1 MPPARKHSST
11 LNIIF
16 DKGRNNMKITIA
28 SDHAGYDMRM
38 KVVDYLKS
46 KGIEVIDGGAVASDV
61 PFSYVDA
68 GKKICEDILSG
79 KADKGIAICGTG
91 IGISIVCSKHKGIR
105 CGLCNNEYMAS
116 MCRQHND
123 ANILAFG
130 ERVVGLGVAL
140 GMVDAFFEE
149 EFQGGRHA
157 DRVNGI
163 RAVEDRNFK

>member
-1 MPPARKHSST
+1 MIVS
-11 LNIIF
+11 
-16 DKGRNNMKITIA
+16 IA
-28 SDHAGYDMRM
+28 SDHAGYELRQ
-38 KVVDYLKS
+38 KVIKQLEE
-46 KGIEVIDGGAVASDV
+46 KGFEVLDGGAPNGTDS
-61 PFSYVDA
+61 FSYVDA
-68 GKKICEDILSG
+68 GIKVAEDVKSG
-79 KADKGIAICGTG
+79 RAERGIAICGTG
-91 IGISIVCSKHKGIR
+91 IGISLVCNKYKGIR
-105 CGLCNNEYMAS
+105 CALCSNEFMAK

-163 RAVEDRNFK
+163 RAVEDRNFKQD